1 MGNDSG
7 QGGAGMP
14 GDFAKLGQQYWQA
27 WGDALR
33 AAAPGASQPA
43 AQPWQ
48 QAMEW
53 WSQLAQGGAPA
64 QGPASDALGRFNT
77 QAQLW
82 FGQMQQIAAQF
93 AGQPAGAADIASA
106 WRRAM
111 EGAGGNPFANLLHGM
126 HGPGLQGF
134 EQWHEAVSPYLD
146 GMRQEVK
153 AWLGMPAFGFTREHQ
168 EHWQALLRA
177 QAEYQQRNEAYNA
190 LMARATQD
198 AYALFE
204 QKLAACEEPGKQLQS
219 ARALFDLWVD
229 AAEEAYAKIALS
241 PEFRQVYGQLAD
253 AQMRLRAGVQRQVEN
268 SCAQVGMPTRSE
280 LDGAH
285 RKIAELERQLRRLR
299 DGAGS
304 NGKRAAAGRK
314 AARPKPAAK
323 KAAKKAT
330 AGRKPASKKAATTA
344 GKATATA
351 RKPDVPA
358 PVKPAAAKR
367 KR

>member
-1 MGNDSG
+1 MRDDSG
-7 QGGAGMP
+7 QGGTGMP

-33 AAAPGASQPA
+33 AAAPGASQPG

-48 QAMEW
+48 QAMDW
-53 WSQLAQGGAPA
+53 WSQLAQGGAPGH
-64 QGPASDALGRFNT
+64 GPANDAARRFNT

-82 FGQMQQIAAQF
+82 FGQMQQVAAQF
-93 AGQPAGAADIASA
+93 AGQPAAAADIASA

-111 EGAGGNPFANLLHGM
+111 EGAGGNPFAELIGGM
-126 HGPGLQGF
+126 RGPGLQGF

-146 GMRQEVK
+146 GLRSEAG
-153 AWLGMPAFGFTREHQ
+153 AWLRMPAFGFTREHQ
-168 EHWQALLRA
+168 EHWQALARA

-253 AQMRLRAGVQRQVEN
+253 AQMRLRAGIQRQVEN

-299 DGAGS
+299 DGADR
-304 NGKRAAAGRK
+304 GKASKASGRK
-314 AARPKPAAK
+314 AEKPKPVARKTTKKGAGKTAAK
-323 KAAKKAT
+323 KSA
-330 AGRKPASKKAATTA
+330 ASKSPGKSA
-344 GKATATA
+344 GKRTS
-351 RKPDVPA
+351 A